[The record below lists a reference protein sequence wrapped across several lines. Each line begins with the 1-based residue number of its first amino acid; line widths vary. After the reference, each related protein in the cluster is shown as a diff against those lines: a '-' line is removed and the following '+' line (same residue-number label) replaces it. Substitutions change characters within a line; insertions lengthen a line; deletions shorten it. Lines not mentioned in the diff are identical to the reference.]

1 MPTLTCTAV
10 PDSGNPDHAPVADPL
25 ADRLDIV
32 RHEPDAT
39 PQRGRMDET
48 SGYELF
54 RRAVCEDDQSAWGA
68 IVTQYRGLVLSWL
81 SRHTAW
87 PYVRALETDEYWITL
102 TFERF
107 WFAVRPER
115 FHRFHS
121 LGALLRYLKLCALS
135 AVVDEI
141 RSRRAILPQVQPEDA
156 MVRTQDGSDIQTLAI
171 GRMTGEAL
179 WGTIMQELP
188 AESDRLL
195 VHLTLACH
203 LAPREIHTRF
213 PDHFPTVADVY
224 RVKAN
229 VLARLQRSRAVRA
242 FLM

>member
-1 MPTLTCTAV
+1 MIMPTPTCTAV
-10 PDSGNPDHAPVADPL
+10 PGSGNPDHALL
-25 ADRLDIV
+25 AGRLDIV
-32 RHEPDAT
+32 RHEPEAT
-39 PQRGRMDET
+39 AEGARTDG
-48 SGYELF
+48 SLGYELF
-54 RRAVCEDDQSAWGA
+54 RRAVCQDDQSAWSA

-87 PYVRALETDEYWITL
+87 PYVRMLETDEYWITL

-115 FHRFHS
+115 FHLFHS

-135 AVVDEI
+135 AIVDEI
-141 RSRRAILPQVQPEDA
+141 RARRGVHPE
-156 MVRTQDGSDIQTLAI
+156 VPTEDIATLAEEGRDVQTLAL
-171 GRMTGEAL
+171 GRLAGEAL
-179 WGTIMQELP
+179 WGTIMEALP
-188 AESDRLL
+188 AEEDRLV

-203 LAPREIHTRF
+203 LAPREIQTRF
-213 PDHFPTVADVY
+213 PDRFPTVADVY